1 MNKEIETVK
10 ELILKTLQ
18 EMGVSVNKIILFGSR
33 ARGSASKY
41 SDYDFLII
49 TEKTF
54 TIKEKMGISKK
65 LRTQLAEFAID
76 FVIKSEEEVMALKN
90 QIGTVVR
97 EALKEGVVL

>member
-1 MNKEIETVK
+1 MNEEINVVREQ
-10 ELILKTLQ
+10 ILKTLQ
-18 EMGVSVNKIILFGSR
+18 EMGVSVKKLILFGSR

-41 SDYDFLII
+41 SDYDFLIV
-49 TEKTF
+49 TEQTF
-54 TIKEKMGISKK
+54 TVKEKMGISKK

-76 FVIKSEEEVMALKN
+76 FVIKSEKEVEVLKG